1 MNKGSLLIVDDNEE
15 ILIALKLF
23 LNEYFTITTEKN
35 PNKIPSLLREKAFD
49 LYILDMNFSA
59 GKNSGNE
66 GLFWMQE
73 ILKSDTEAIIIFIT
87 AYGDVELSVK
97 AMKLGATDFIQKPW
111 EDEKLLATVQS
122 AYKLRKSRV
131 EIKQLKE
138 KNELISR
145 SNIIESSMI
154 IGQSKTMAGIMETI
168 KKVAQTDA
176 NILILGENGTGKEL
190 IANEIHRQ
198 SNRNNEVFIKVDVA
212 ALTESLFESE
222 LFGYKKGSFT
232 DAKEDRM
239 GRLEAASGGTLFL
252 DEIGN
257 INMNQQSK
265 LLAVL
270 QNKQIIRLGE
280 NLPRDI
286 NIRLIAATNK
296 NLQQMVSDHEFRDD
310 LLYRINTI
318 QIEIPALRERL
329 EDLPIFLDVFLKK
342 YSEKYQKPLLK
353 TNKQTIKY
361 LQNYHWPGNIREFE
375 HLVEKAVIMEDA
387 SIFNFSLRTGI
398 SVKENQSLNLED
410 NQKNLILRA
419 INKVKGNYSAAAEE
433 LGISRKTLYNK
444 LKKYEL

>member
-1 MNKGSLLIVDDNEE
+1 MLPPLPNRFSKANFLAIRKE
-15 ILIALKLF
+15 AL
-23 LNEYFTITTEKN
+23 
-35 PNKIPSLLREKAFD
+35 PMP
-49 LYILDMNFSA
+49 
-59 GKNSGNE
+59 
-66 GLFWMQE
+66 
-73 ILKSDTEAIIIFIT
+73 
-87 AYGDVELSVK
+87 
-97 AMKLGATDFIQKPW
+97 
-111 EDEKLLATVQS
+111 
-122 AYKLRKSRV
+122 
-131 EIKQLKE
+131 
-138 KNELISR
+138 
-145 SNIIESSMI
+145 
-154 IGQSKTMAGIMETI
+154 
-168 KKVAQTDA
+168 KK
-176 NILILGENGTGKEL
+176 
-190 IANEIHRQ
+190 
-198 SNRNNEVFIKVDVA
+198 
-212 ALTESLFESE
+212 
-222 LFGYKKGSFT
+222 
-232 DAKEDRM
+232 DRM
-239 GRLEAASGGTLFL
+239 GRFEAASGGTLFL

-398 SVKENQSLNLED
+398 YVKENQSLNLED

-419 INKVKGNYSAAAEE
+419 INKVNGNYSAAAEE